1 MKGIF
6 PVIWAEALKI
16 RRSKMLWI
24 SILVSLFMP
33 MMMGLLMFV
42 AKNPELAYKFG
53 LLGTKATILKIKA
66 DWPSYIELFN
76 MAIAGGGLIGFGFLA
91 SWVFGREYS
100 DRTSKDLIALPV
112 PRSFIVLSK
121 FTAVAIWCVLL
132 SFILIFF
139 GLLIG
144 LMINLAGWSN
154 EIIFQGI
161 YTFAITSFLT
171 ILLCTPV
178 AFFAC
183 FGRGYLAPIGFVI
196 LTMVIAQF
204 VGVLGF
210 APYFPWAVPMIYT
223 GAAGAESA
231 QLGIISYII
240 LYFTSF
246 LGLIATLAWWR
257 FADQF

>member
-1 MKGIF
+1 MKDIF
-6 PVIWAEALKI
+6 STVWAESLKI

-24 SILVSLFMP
+24 SLLVSLFMP
-33 MMMGLLMFV
+33 MMMGLLTFV

-53 LLGTKATILKIKA
+53 LLGTKATILRIKA

-76 MAIAGGGLIGFGFLA
+76 MTIAAGGLIGFGFVT

-100 DRTSKDLIALPV
+100 DRTAKDLLALPV
-112 PRSFIVLSK
+112 SRSFIVLSK
-121 FTAVAIWCVLL
+121 FMVIAIWCVLL
-132 SFILIFF
+132 SFIVIVF

-144 LMINLAGWSN
+144 GMLNLAGWSN
-154 EIIFQGI
+154 DLVFHGI

-183 FGRGYLAPIGFVI
+183 FGRGYLAPIGFII

-210 APYFPWAVPMIYT
+210 APYFPWAIPMLYT

-231 QLGIISYII
+231 QLGVVSYII
-240 LYFTSF
+240 LFFTAI
-246 LGLIATLAWWR
+246 LGLITTLAWWR
-257 FADQF
+257 FADQS